1 MSTDDAEEAKI
12 KWRQIFHRIQYQ
24 QYKITIQ
31 NYHVYF
37 DNFCILNFLCRI
49 SLLVARYVILIVYH
63 FFQFSE
69 LTKLSDESLARP
81 PDEVFDIICKIGRG

>member
-1 MSTDDAEEAKI
+1 MQSDDFNREV
-12 KWRQIFHRIQYQ
+12 
-24 QYKITIQ
+24 T
-31 NYHVYF
+31 
-37 DNFCILNFLCRI
+37 LFLTRLLVLFMKKN
-49 SLLVARYVILIVYH
+49 SLLFVVFKYAFTYIDN